1 MKKEALALIIL
12 VLALSFASARIN
24 VTCSD
29 GSKVNFDQN
38 EMDIGAAKT
47 INGLGIGLART
58 ELRVFY
64 KRVMAELLV
73 DAKRV
78 ELSNKTSSEEIS
90 LLSGKSTV
98 SFTQSSDSKAT
109 IKISDESKEME
120 EKDIVTIKG
129 IIVMLAESNNVI
141 DNETIA
147 VKLIA
152 GSKQISLSN
161 DLNPAEKATF
171 GNTTY
176 LVELTSASESNGVVT
191 VSTCKTGEISYENLA
206 NKTTTTN
213 PTTSNAT
220 EATNT
225 TTNNATINN
234 ETTTDE
240 NNTESSRQV
249 TVAEIQERLRKL
261 NESQSDNES
270 ETIVEGQD
278 SSGKKGFFARLWGW
292 IKGLFGF

>member
-1 MKKEALALIIL
+1 MKKEALALVIL
-12 VLALSFASARIN
+12 VLAISFASARIN
-24 VTCSD
+24 ITCSD
-29 GSKVNFDQN
+29 GSKVNFDQD

-90 LLSGKSTV
+90 LFSGKYTV
-98 SFTQSSDSKAT
+98 GFTQSSNSKAI
-109 IKISDESKEME
+109 IKVSDESKEME
-120 EKDIVTIKG
+120 EKDISTIKG
-129 IIVMLAESNNVI
+129 IIVMLTESNDVI
-141 DNETIA
+141 DNESIA

-152 GSKQISLSN
+152 GIKQISLSN
-161 DLNPAEKATF
+161 DLNPAEKAVF

-176 LVELTSASESNGVVT
+176 LVELTSASESNAVIT

-213 PTTSNAT
+213 PTTSNET
-220 EATNT
+220 TATNT
-225 TTNNATINN
+225 TTNNTINN
-234 ETTTDE
+234 ATTSEE
-240 NNTESSRQV
+240 NSTQV

-261 NESQSDNES
+261 NESQLDNES
-270 ETIVEGQD
+270 GAIIEGQD
-278 SSGKKGFFARLWGW
+278 SSEKKGFFARLWNW
-292 IKGLFGF
+292 IKGLFGL

>member
-12 VLALSFASARIN
+12 VLAISFASARIN

-29 GSKVNFDQN
+29 GSKVNFDQD
-38 EMDIGAAKT
+38 EMDIGLAKT

-64 KRVMAELLV
+64 KRVTAELLV
-73 DAKRV
+73 DARRV
-78 ELSNKTSSEEIS
+78 ELSNKTSSQEID

-109 IKISDESKEME
+109 IKISDESKEIE

-129 IIVMLAESNNVI
+129 IIVMLADSKEVI

-152 GSKQISLSN
+152 GSKQMSLSN
-161 DLNPAEKATF
+161 DLNPAEKAVF

-206 NKTTTTN
+206 NKTTTN
-213 PTTSNAT
+213 QAIASNAT

-234 ETTTDE
+234 ATTNEE
-240 NNTESSRQV
+240 NSTQV

-261 NESQSDNES
+261 NESQLDNES
-270 ETIVEGQD
+270 GTIIEGQD
-278 SSGKKGFFARLWGW
+278 SSEKKGFFARLWNW
-292 IKGLFGF
+292 IKGLFGL